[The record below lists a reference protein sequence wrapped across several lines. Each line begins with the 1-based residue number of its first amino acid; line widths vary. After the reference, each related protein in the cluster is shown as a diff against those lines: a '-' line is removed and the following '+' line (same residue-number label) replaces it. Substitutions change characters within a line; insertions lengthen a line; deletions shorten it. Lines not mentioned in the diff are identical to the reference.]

1 MVQMESQPLGDV
13 KPPEDQVQA
22 WTHAQAAMG
31 LLRQHGL
38 APSALNYA
46 LMHAIASGAAPQARE
61 AVDLMTARGEALDEA
76 ACTRLFSTY
85 ATGALA
91 QIYDQL
97 GARLYGEIE
106 RMQGAVE
113 RHHRVTSN
121 YTSAVDEAVATIEA
135 PFDTASLTAAMR
147 GVLQGS
153 RLMAFENR
161 ALQEALEQ
169 TRTELRRLREEVVL
183 RRAESLTD
191 ALTGVANRRAFD
203 QKLAALFKDEQ
214 AVGLL
219 MIDIDHFKAINDTHG
234 HVFGDQVLRLIGS
247 VIGSNVRDGDL
258 VARIGGEEFALVMAG
273 AGESEALIVAEK
285 IRKAIAARKIVKR
298 GSGSVVA
305 KVSISVGIA
314 TRREDDDPQT
324 LLDRADGGL
333 YRAKEQGRNCVVV
346 GTRKRANS
354 LFSLAME

>member
-1 MVQMESQPLGDV
+1 MATQPLDDE
-13 KPPEDQVQA
+13 KPPVSQVESWA
-22 WTHAQAAMG
+22 HAQAAMG
-31 LLRQHGL
+31 LLRRHGL

-76 ACTRLFSTY
+76 ACTRLFGTY

-169 TRTELRRLREEVVL
+169 TRAELSRLREEVAL
-183 RRAESLTD
+183 RRTESLTD
-191 ALTGVANRRAFD
+191 SLTGVANRRAFD
-203 QKLAALFKDEQ
+203 QRLAALFEEDC
-214 AVGLL
+214 AIGLL

-247 VIGSNVRDGDL
+247 VIGENVREGDL
-258 VARIGGEEFALVMAG
+258 IARIGGEEFTLVMEG
-273 AGESEALIVAEK
+273 ASESEALIVAEK

-305 KVSISVGIA
+305 KVSVSVGIA
-314 TRREDDDPQT
+314 TRRADDDPRS
-324 LLDRADGGL
+324 LLDRADAGL
-333 YRAKEQGRNCVVV
+333 YRAKEQGRNCAVI
-346 GTRKRANS
+346 GTRKRADAA
-354 LFSLAME
+354 FVVAMD